1 MRRLDE
7 IEARANAATEGPWEV
22 GDRYHCQA
30 ADKCDCRQGYGPLI
44 DTYQH
49 HAWGTMHVHRSAEP
63 WWDEGV
69 RYRTD
74 GGPPG
79 DVVREIEPADAEF
92 IAHARQ
98 DVPALVAALRGVISL
113 HRIIRVGGA
122 GGNIYEV
129 CQTCNQPAPCA
140 FIAAIHQHLG
150 EDA

>member
-1 MRRLDE
+1 MTRLDE

-22 GDRYHCQA
+22 GDRYHCQS

-49 HAWGTMHVHRSAEP
+49 PAWGTMHVHRSDEP

-69 RYRTD
+69 LYRTA

-79 DVVREIEPADAEF
+79 DVGRDIAPADAEF

-98 DVPALVAALRGVISL
+98 DVPALVAVARYALSQHSKDEAHNECGHCADSYGEDGWPCSTVREI
-113 HRIIRVGGA
+113 HRL
-122 GGNIYEV
+122 
-129 CQTCNQPAPCA
+129 
-140 FIAAIHQHLG
+140 LG